1 MTPTALHERV
11 GLSEDD
17 GMRPSSRDV
26 LIFDSV
32 VLALTFTS
40 EQSWTSILLAL
51 YGAALLAASREFD
64 HPSPPDYIV
73 TNYSPFTLDSAV
85 WGYLADRIESRRW
98 PMLIGLVAL
107 GASTALLCVGTTLGL
122 WIAGRLFQGISA
134 AVVWTVGLALLVD
147 TIEKEALGEA
157 MGYAAMGI
165 TLGTMT
171 GPLLGGVI
179 YENGGYYAVFGLAFG
194 IIGLDIFLRLV
205 LIEKKDAMKW
215 LRPGKISTEPVDN
228 ATEKQ
233 PTDGRV
239 SLPLPTDECD
249 SNSRNEHDVTSNT
262 TPQEDTI
269 RDANQQTP
277 RKRRFGAV
285 RTLLASDRML
295 VTLWAY
301 FIVSVALTS
310 LDSVLP
316 LFVQDTFGWKQ
327 TAQGLIFIPVS
338 VPHLLDPLFGYIN
351 DKFPRARRFV
361 VGGAFLTAVPLF
373 VLLRLVTTNS
383 MSQKVVL
390 CVLLAL
396 IGLCL
401 AFLIPP
407 LFVEA
412 SYVVQEK
419 EAESP
424 GVFGKGGAMALAY
437 GILNSAFAAG
447 SIVGP
452 FLAGFIR
459 ESAGWGT
466 MAWVIGLLMGVSAIP
481 ILLYL
486 GGPIWR
492 PSERHAES
500 RSAEAAG

>member
-1 MTPTALHERV
+1 
-11 GLSEDD
+11 
-17 GMRPSSRDV
+17 
-26 LIFDSV
+26 
-32 VLALTFTS
+32 
-40 EQSWTSILLAL
+40 
-51 YGAALLAASREFD
+51 
-64 HPSPPDYIV
+64 
-73 TNYSPFTLDSAV
+73 
-85 WGYLADRIESRRW
+85 
-98 PMLIGLVAL
+98 L

-122 WIAGRLFQGISA
+122 WIAGRLFQGVSA
-134 AVVWTVGLALLVD
+134 AIVWTVGLALLVD

-171 GPLLGGVI
+171 GPLLGGVL

-205 LIEKKDAMKW
+205 LIEKKDALEW
-215 LRPGKISTEPVDN
+215 LQTERFSTGPVDN
-228 ATEKQ
+228 PTEKQ
-233 PTDGRV
+233 PKDGRA
-239 SLPLPTDECD
+239 SLPCPTNECD
-249 SNSRNEHDVTSNT
+249 SNSRSEHDIASNA
-262 TPQEDTI
+262 TPRGGATGDP
-269 RDANQQTP
+269 NQQMP

-285 RTLLASDRML
+285 ATLLASDRML

-301 FIVSVALTS
+301 FIVAVALTS

-338 VPHLLDPLFGYIN
+338 VPHILDPFFGYIN
-351 DKFPRARRFV
+351 DKFPQARRFV
-361 VGGAFLTAVPLF
+361 VGGALLTTVPLF

-383 MSQKVVL
+383 MNQKVVL

-447 SIVGP
+447 SMVGP

-459 ESAGWGT
+459 ENAGWGT
-466 MAWVIGLLMGVSAIP
+466 MSWVIGLLMGVSAIP
-481 ILLYL
+481 ILLFL
-486 GGPIWR
+486 GGRIWK
-492 PSERHAES
+492 PTDRHADS
-500 RSAEAAG
+500 RPVEAAA

>member
-1 MTPTALHERV
+1 MVLGSLLSKHEKEPKRPILLELRSSKVFVIFVVSFATFTDILLYGLIVPVTPTALHERV

-17 GMRPSSRDV
+17 
-26 LIFDSV
+26 
-32 VLALTFTS
+32 

-51 YGAALLAASREFD
+51 YGAALLAASR
-64 HPSPPDYIV
+64 
-73 TNYSPFTLDSAV
+73 
-85 WGYLADRIESRRW
+85 
-98 PMLIGLVAL
+98 LVAL

-122 WIAGRLFQGISA
+122 WIAGRVFQGVSA

-194 IIGLDIFLRLV
+194 IIGLDIVLRLV
-205 LIEKKDAMKW
+205 LIEKKDAVKW
-215 LRPGKISTEPVDN
+215 LHTGKISTEPVDN
-228 ATEKQ
+228 STEKQ

-239 SLPLPTDECD
+239 SLPTGECD
-249 SNSRNEHDVTSNT
+249 SNSRNDHDATSNT

-269 RDANQQTP
+269 RDANQQVP
-277 RKRRFGAV
+277 PKRRFGAV
-285 RTLLASDRML
+285 ATLLASDRML
-295 VTLWAY
+295 VTLWGY

-466 MAWVIGLLMGVSAIP
+466 MTWVLGLLMGVSAIP
-481 ILLYL
+481 ILLFL

-492 PSERHAES
+492 PTERHAES
-500 RSAEAAG
+500 QSAEAAG